1 MGVAVA
7 VMAVAV
13 AAAAGAMAGAMAVAA
28 VNRGFGDCRR
38 LAGATDSC
46 QGLRTLS
53 AAQNFGAKVLSHF
66 RVFGLHHLLVSQVVF
81 QVGWCHKWCHK
92 WCDKFWSLHRALF

>member
-1 MGVAVA
+1 MAAVA
-7 VMAVAV
+7 LCVPL
-13 AAAAGAMAGAMAVAA
+13 
-28 VNRGFGDCRR
+28 NRGFGDCRR

-66 RVFGLHHLLVSQVVF
+66 RVFGLHHLLVSQVLF

-92 WCDKFWSLHRALF
+92 FGVTSGVTSFGLCTVLFFQGNL